1 MPRDSSLR
9 SLVLLNFQLRT
20 IIGMKEETIFNKFE
34 SRYKFL
40 QVDEFNEDP
49 FKLQEELNYDNIIVV
64 NVS

>member
-1 MPRDSSLR
+1 
-9 SLVLLNFQLRT
+9 
-20 IIGMKEETIFNKFE
+20 MKEETIFNKFE